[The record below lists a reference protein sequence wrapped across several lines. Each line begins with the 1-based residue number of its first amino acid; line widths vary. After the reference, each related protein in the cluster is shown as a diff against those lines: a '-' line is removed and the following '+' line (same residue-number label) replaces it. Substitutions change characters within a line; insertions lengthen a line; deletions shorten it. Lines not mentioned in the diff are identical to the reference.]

1 MMKVRMNGLVS
12 GESDVV
18 GVAQR
23 ISGGGA
29 IGILLKASSDGWMLT
44 CVAFII
50 TFLGD
55 GEDSV
60 LLMDM
65 VAVPVLKLLKIC
77 LVCDESISDADEAAC
92 GS

>member
-29 IGILLKASSDGWMLT
+29 IGTLLKASSDGWMLT
-44 CVAFII
+44 CVAFNI
-50 TFLGD
+50 TFWVMVSITFGY
-55 GEDSV
+55 GCSSCAEDLS
-60 LLMDM
+60 
-65 VAVPVLKLLKIC
+65 C
-77 LVCDESISDADEAAC
+77 L
-92 GS
+92 